1 MKSYNEIKSNKRK
14 KSDTNEWV
22 VEIDDNGKDIII
34 GDENGPYKFSTKEE
48 AFSALQG
55 WYGSVPVVDFAIKNL
70 KTGESYKS
78 EDFPE
83 IESLI

>member
-1 MKSYNEIKSNKRK
+1 MKSYKEIKSDKRK
-14 KSDTNEWV
+14 RSDTDEWV
-22 VEIDDNGKDIII
+22 VIIDDNGKLRAI
-34 GDENGPYKFSTKEE
+34 GDQNTPYIYPTKEE

-55 WYGSVPVVDFAIKNL
+55 WYGSVPVVDFTIKNL
-70 KTGESYKS
+70 KTDEEFGP